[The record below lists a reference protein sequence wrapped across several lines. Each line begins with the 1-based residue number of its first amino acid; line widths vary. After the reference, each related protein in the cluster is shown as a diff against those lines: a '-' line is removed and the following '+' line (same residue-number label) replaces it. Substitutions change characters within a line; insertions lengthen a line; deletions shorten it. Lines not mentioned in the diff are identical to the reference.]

1 MSQNITLDDKD
12 FLLLRILKENAKLST
27 KEISKKLLIPLTTAH
42 NRIKKLEKMG
52 AIRGYTVNL
61 NDRALGTISAYILVS
76 VDYNILKLK
85 NTTQYDLVKTIKANN
100 LVEQTSMVTGAH
112 DIIIKV
118 RVKNIQ
124 ELDEFVT
131 IYLRNQFG
139 IEKTQTMVIL
149 NEV

>member
-1 MSQNITLDDKD
+1 MPQNIILDDKD
-12 FLLLRILKENAKLST
+12 FLLLSILKENAKLST
-27 KEISKKLLIPLTTAH
+27 KDISKKLLMPLTTVH

-52 AIRGYTVNL
+52 VIRNYTINL
-61 NDRALGTISAYILVS
+61 NDRALGTISAYLLIT
-76 VDYNILKLK
+76 VDYNILKLRS
-85 NTTQYDLVKTIKANN
+85 TTQYDLVKTIKSNP

-112 DIIIKV
+112 DVIIKV

-131 IYLRNQFG
+131 IYLRNQHG